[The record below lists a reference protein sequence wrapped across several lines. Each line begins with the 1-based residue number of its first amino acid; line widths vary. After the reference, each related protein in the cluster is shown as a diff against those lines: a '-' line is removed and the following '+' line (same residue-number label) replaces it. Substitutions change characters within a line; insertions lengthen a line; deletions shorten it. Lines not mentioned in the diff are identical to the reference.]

1 MTSGTVKFRSLGEL
15 RSLSSSMTNDLIS
28 STRKIPKLLGHQV
41 SLIEIFTHESKKLEK
56 LGYCDYELALV
67 SFDISVALYK
77 FCEKAVT
84 IETKGFLDDI
94 KVTLASKK
102 SKYEHLI
109 EAFSGTPKTEESNDT
124 NGSTDPLLARFNNL
138 KSPSPLESEDGPQGS
153 HTEVINIDTFKY
165 KEFIN
170 PAELHELLFLEGYSS
185 KSVLLI
191 DFRTRK
197 EFNYNHINYSEVVN
211 IEPGWVNSLL
221 GSLKE
226 AHDIVDQ
233 TLEARL
239 EMLLPSE
246 QYKRF
251 LKRFTYDLVVV
262 YNLRYGPGIEEEDR
276 FTSLKNLLINGDSNG
291 IAVQCPIQKLIDII
305 TYKNKYISS
314 KLKRHPCILA
324 GGVKAWYDMFGEK
337 YILKTNATQILA
349 RPEASLSRGGSESS
363 IPRRNNNKT
372 PEESIS
378 PERSSSPYLKNFG
391 EYLSTAKST
400 NTPISNSFSPSTL
413 MAATT
418 SNINSNTS
426 SSIQNSTN
434 LRSSSLGGSFIDGE
448 KLNSSPPQQQKP
460 KLASSSP
467 RRGSNSSV
475 SNLSQ
480 TFTNSLSS
488 SKSSSTNESSVTSKN
503 NNTIKFLE
511 QYTTGLTNLGNSC
524 YMNCILQ
531 CLAATPQLTK
541 FFFPN
546 ISSSSLPSS
555 SSLQSY
561 RQHINVNNKL
571 GSKGI
576 LTTNFVNLLM
586 NMFTNV
592 GKYFTPT
599 SFKKVVGSL
608 SPGQQFATFD
618 QQDCIEFLNFIL
630 DGLHEDLNQMLISDP
645 EEKKTILELTP
656 EQEKTREFLPVRL
669 ASTIEWERYL
679 KLNFS
684 IIVDFFQGQYLS
696 QLKCLECG
704 LTSTTYNAFLILSLP
719 IPEKLGSL
727 KDVLLHDCLEG
738 FVTTELLDDDN
749 KWHCPSCKRFTK
761 LTKKITITR
770 LPQVLI
776 IHFKR
781 FKINSNGYFNKLD
794 TFINYPVNDVLDLTS
809 YWPDVGTSV
818 NGNLKSNEKI
828 SKEKEKQILST
839 LPTRNQQPPFRYKL
853 YGVAN
858 HFGNLSTGHYTSYV
872 YKQSDSKKTRDWCY
886 FDDAKVTYNCKE
898 SQVLNRNAYCLFYQR
913 I

>member
-1 MTSGTVKFRSLGEL
+1 MTSRTVKFRSLGEL
-15 RSLSSSMTNDLIS
+15 TSLSSSITNDLIS

-41 SLIEIFTHESKKLEK
+41 SLIEIFTHESKKLEM

-67 SFDISVALYK
+67 SFDASVALYK

-94 KVTLASKK
+94 KVTLASKS
-102 SKYEHLI
+102 SKYEHLM
-109 EAFSGTPKTEESNDT
+109 EAFSRTPKTEDSNDT
-124 NGSTDPLLARFNNL
+124 NGSVDPLLARFNNL

-185 KSVLLI
+185 KSILLI
-191 DFRTRK
+191 DYRTRK
-197 EFNYNHINYSEVVN
+197 EFNYNHINFSEIVN
-211 IEPGWVNSLL
+211 IEPDWVNSLL

-226 AHDIVDQ
+226 AHDILDQ

-262 YNLRYGPGIEEEDR
+262 YNLRYGPGIEDR
-276 FTSLKNLLINGDSNG
+276 FMSLKNLLINGDSNG

-337 YILKTNATQILA
+337 YIMKTNTPQILA

-372 PEESIS
+372 PEEAIN

-434 LRSSSLGGSFIDGE
+434 LRSSSLGSSFIDSE

-460 KLASSSP
+460 KLVTSSP
-467 RRGSNSSV
+467 RRESNSSV

-480 TFTNSLSS
+480 SFTNSLSS
-488 SKSSSTNESSVTSKN
+488 SKSSSTNEIPFTSKN

-781 FKINSNGYFNKLD
+781 FKINNNGYFNKLD

-809 YWPDVGTSV
+809 YWPDVGTLV
-818 NGNLKSNEKI
+818 NSNLKSNEKI

>member
-1 MTSGTVKFRSLGEL
+1 MTAERVKFRSLDEL
-15 RSLSSSMTNDLIS
+15 KSLSTLITNDLIS
-28 STRKIPKLLGHQV
+28 NTPKIPKLLGHQV
-41 SLIEIFTHESKKLEK
+41 SLIEIFTYESRKLER

-77 FCEKAVT
+77 YCEKAVT

-94 KVTLASKK
+94 KITLQNKN
-102 SKYEHLI
+102 SKYEYVR
-109 EAFSGTPKTEESNDT
+109 EAFLDTPKAKESNGT
-124 NGSTDPLLARFNNL
+124 SESVDPLLARFNNL
-138 KSPSPLESEDGPQGS
+138 KSPSPQESEDGHQIS
-153 HTEVINIDTFKY
+153 HTKSVSIEAYKY
-165 KEFIN
+165 KEFVN
-170 PAELHELLFLEGYSS
+170 PTELYELLFLETYSS
-185 KSVLLI
+185 KSILLI

-197 EFNYNHINYSEVVN
+197 EYNYNHINYSEIVN
-211 IEPGWVNSLL
+211 IEPEWVNSLP
-221 GSLKE
+221 GTLKE
-226 AHDIVDQ
+226 VHNVVDQ
-233 TLEARL
+233 DLEARL
-239 EMLLPSE
+239 EMLLPSD

-251 LKRFTYDLVVV
+251 LKRFNYDLVVI
-262 YNLRYGPGIEEEDR
+262 YNFRYGPSMEEDR
-276 FTSLKNLLINGDSNG
+276 FKSLKNLLINGDSNG
-291 IAVQCPIQKLIDII
+291 IAVQCPFQKLIDII
-305 TYKNKYISS
+305 TYKNKYLSS

-324 GGVKAWYDMFGEK
+324 GGVKTWYDMFGDK
-337 YILKTNATQILA
+337 YITKTTTTQILT
-349 RPEASLSRGGSESS
+349 RPEASLSRGGSDSS
-363 IPRRNNNKT
+363 IPRQKDTKT
-372 PEESIS
+372 SEDSVS

-391 EYLSTAKST
+391 DYLSTAKSK
-400 NTPISNSFSPSTL
+400 NTPISNTFSPSTL

-418 SNINSNTS
+418 SNINSHSS
-426 SSIQNSTN
+426 SSIQNSSP
-434 LRSSSLGGSFIDGE
+434 LRSLSLEGSLSNNA
-448 KLNSSPPQQQKP
+448 KLSSSPPQQQKP
-460 KLASSSP
+460 KPRSSP
-467 RRGSNSSV
+467 SRRESNASI

-480 TFTNSLSS
+480 SLSNSLST
-488 SKSSSTNESSVTSKN
+488 SKSNSTSEVSFTPKN
-503 NNTIKFLE
+503 NNAVKFLE

-531 CLAATPQLTK
+531 CLGATPQLTK

-546 ISSSSLPSS
+546 ISNSSLPSA

-571 GSKGI
+571 GTKGI

-586 NMFTNV
+586 SMFSNV

-645 EEKKTILELTP
+645 EEKKAILELTP
-656 EQEKTREFLPVRL
+656 EQERTREFLPVRL

-727 KDVLLHDCLEG
+727 KDVSLHDCLEE
-738 FVTTELLDDDN
+738 FVTTELLDDNN
-749 KWHCPSCKRFTK
+749 KWHCPSCKKFTK

-770 LPQVLI
+770 LPNVLI

-794 TFINYPVNDVLDLTS
+794 TFIKYPVNDVLDLTS

-818 NGNLKSNEKI
+818 NDNLKSNEKI
-828 SKEKEKQILST
+828 SEEKERQILST
-839 LPTRNQQPPFRYKL
+839 LPARNQHPPFRYKL

-858 HFGNLSTGHYTSYV
+858 HYGNLTTGHYTSYV

-898 SQVLNRNAYCLFYQR
+898 NQVLNKNAYCLFYQR